1 MRLFFD
7 YTTRD
12 RAIYDYKGD
21 EFLSLDDAFDFAET
35 TAETMKHS
43 LNGDWT
49 GWSVEVRDA
58 ECKKYFSL
66 PINIGRPAVT
76 VASPES
82 DRSASKPGSLLII
95 EDALIHSTVI
105 SRIARKAG
113 FTITRANTYED
124 ACKVLREQEFDCIT
138 LDLGLGERVGVDVLR
153 YLSMIRRAA
162 QIIIVSQSD
171 KDVCD
176 DVVELGRALDLNVYG
191 FVQKPIDIEVL
202 YGTLTHIQGQLLPQ

>member
-43 LNGDWT
+43 LNGEWS

-66 PINIGRPAVT
+66 PINLGQPAVT
-76 VASPES
+76 AASTAPDPPAKS
-82 DRSASKPGSLLII
+82 PGSLLII

-113 FTITRANTYED
+113 FAVRRADTYEG
-124 ACKVLREQEFDCIT
+124 ALRSVAGAGVRLHHARPRAWRSRWSRCPAIPLHDPMHSANNHSQP
-138 LDLGLGERVGVDVLR
+138 VGPDRLR
-153 YLSMIRRAA
+153 
-162 QIIIVSQSD
+162 
-171 KDVCD
+171 
-176 DVVELGRALDLNVYG
+176 
-191 FVQKPIDIEVL
+191 
-202 YGTLTHIQGQLLPQ
+202 

>member
-43 LNGDWT
+43 LNGEWS

-66 PINIGRPAVT
+66 PINLGQPAVT
-76 VASPES
+76 AASTAPDPPAKS
-82 DRSASKPGSLLII
+82 PGSLLII

-113 FTITRANTYED
+113 FAVRRADTYEG
-124 ACKVLREQEFDCIT
+124 ACEALRAQECDCIT
-138 LDLGLGERVGVDVLR
+138 LDLGLGDHVGVDVLR
-153 YLSMIRRAA
+153 YLSTIRCTA

-171 KDVCD
+171 RTVCD
-176 DVVELGRALDLNVYG
+176 DVVELGRALDLNVHG

-202 YGTLTHIQGQLLPQ
+202 YETLRHIQTRLLPH

>member
-7 YTTRD
+7 YTTSD
-12 RAIYDYKGD
+12 RTIYDYKGD

-43 LNGDWT
+43 LNGDWK

-66 PINIGRPAVT
+66 QINIGQPAVT
-76 VASPES
+76 NASAEPAL
-82 DRSASKPGSLLII
+82 SAKTPGRLLII
-95 EDALIHSTVI
+95 EDALLHSTVI

-113 FTITRANTYED
+113 FTITSANTYED
-124 ACKVLREQEFDCIT
+124 ACNVLGAHEFDCIT
-138 LDLGLGERVGVDVLR
+138 LDLGLGDHVGVDVLR
-153 YLSMIRRAA
+153 YLSKIRCAA
-162 QIIIVSQSD
+162 QIVIVTRSD

-176 DVVELGRALDLNVYG
+176 DVVELGRALDLNVHG
-191 FVQKPIDIEVL
+191 FVQKPIDIEMF
-202 YGTLTHIQGQLLPQ
+202 YQTLTHIQVRRLPH